1 MSEIKTI
8 GILTSGGDAPGMN
21 AAIRAVAR
29 TAMGNGMKV
38 MGIKR
43 GYHGLLRGEIEE
55 LTSRDVSDV
64 LQRGGT
70 FLQTARSQQ
79 FATEEGVKKAVDV
92 AKIFGIDA
100 IVVIGG
106 DGSFK
111 GARALANNGIA
122 TVGIPGTIDNDI
134 GCTDYTIGYDTALNT
149 AMEAIDKI
157 RDTASSHERCSV
169 VEVMGRNAGYIP
181 ISLAIAN
188 GAEAVLIPEFP
199 YDLDDIK
206 RTIIEGRNRGKR
218 HYIVI
223 VSEGIGGSDELCK
236 TIEASTGIETRA
248 TVLGYMQRGGNPS
261 VRDRVKATK
270 MGAYAA
276 NLLANGIVNRV
287 VVQKN
292 GKICDIEIN
301 EALETTKTIDKEEL
315 ELVKQMSI

>member
-29 TAMGNGMKV
+29 AAMGNGMKV

-55 LTSRDVSDV
+55 LTSRDVSDII
-64 LQRGGT
+64 QRGGT
-70 FLQTARSQQ
+70 FLQTARSKN
-79 FATEEGVKKAVDV
+79 FATPEGVKKGVEV
-92 AKIFGIDA
+92 LKIFGIDA

-111 GARALANNGIA
+111 GARDLANNGIA
-122 TVGIPGTIDNDI
+122 TVGIPGTIDNDV

-181 ISLAIAN
+181 VSLAIAN
-188 GAEAVLIPEFP
+188 GAEAVMVPEYP
-199 YDLDDIK
+199 YDLDEIK
-206 RTIIEGRNRGKR
+206 RNIIEGRNKGKR
-218 HYIVI
+218 HYIIV
-223 VSEGIGGSDELCK
+223 VSEGVGGSGALCK
-236 TIEASTGIETRA
+236 NIEETTGIETRA
-248 TVLGYMQRGGNPS
+248 TVLGHMQRGGNPS
-261 VRDRVKATK
+261 VLDRVTATK

-276 NLLANGIVNRV
+276 DLLANGTYNRV
-287 VVQKN
+287 VVQKD
-292 GKICDIEIN
+292 GKITDLDIN
-301 EALETTKTIDKEEL
+301 EALETKKTLNKEEL
-315 ELVKQMSI
+315 DLVDRMSK

>member
-1 MSEIKTI
+1 MEQIKTI

-70 FLQTARSQQ
+70 FLQTARSKN
-79 FATEEGVKKAVDV
+79 FATEEGVKKAVEV

-122 TVGIPGTIDNDI
+122 AIGIPGTIDNDI

-181 ISLAIAN
+181 VSLAIAN
-188 GAEAVLIPEFP
+188 GAEAVMVPEYP

-223 VSEGIGGSDELCK
+223 VSEGIGGSGELCK
-236 TIEASTGIETRA
+236 TIEEATGVETRA

-261 VRDRVKATK
+261 VLDRVTATK

-276 NLLANGIVNRV
+276 DLLAKGEVNRV
-287 VVQKN
+287 VVQKE
-292 GKICDIEIN
+292 GRIVDIDIN
-301 EALETTKTIDKEEL
+301 EALETKKALDKGEL
-315 ELVKQMSI
+315 DLVKKMSI